1 MHLNEKIELKKAI
14 VSMFV
19 SDKNTLLTVDEG
31 GNFREYSLEDYKM
44 INSLKTKIRNTTW
57 NRRISFSRNAK
68 FLIYGMPS
76 SSNIKVFSL
85 ETKEVLYEIEDGFHQ
100 NEILSTVTGA
110 ENKYFI
116 STSRDGRAFL
126 WNLKSGTSVFTFPK
140 HFKPINI
147 ATFNSNNTLVATGS
161 EDGQIQIYD
170 ITKMKQLK
178 LIRYEEPIRS
188 LEFLSDK
195 YLISLDKSNKVI
207 LWRHLDGKQI
217 KIMLEY
223 NAVITKMVLSKDE
236 NFLFLSTIK
245 GSVILYNLLEHKVVN
260 MSYIFVS
267 APITNIL
274 TSLES
279 GDVILS
285 DAKGGIYFYSGEQD
299 QVLLKKY
306 IQARK
311 YQEAYN
317 LILKNDLL
325 KFTQEAEILEM
336 IWKKVLAKS
345 KELLET
351 GMKDT
356 IKVELMLEPFAVVPE
371 KKEIID
377 NILNDFK
384 QFKLLLK
391 FIDKESYYLAYDL
404 VEKHQNLARTK
415 AFKKLEAI
423 WQEYFR
429 RAKVKLFERNGEKE
443 AKEILNKFAGVSEKA
458 FAIRSLFQQ
467 KGVYIQFQNLLKRK
481 DYNGVIKLV
490 KEHRFLETTSEYQNV
505 LKKLDDIYIQMKIA
519 VKKSKLE
526 FAYEKAKILKNI
538 NYYKEE
544 VEATLKEIEVRN
556 EFRSVLQS
564 QDLNLIFS
572 MVEEYPYL
580 QEFQTVQKLNKK
592 WKKTVFKA
600 EELASKGEIDEV
612 KEVLQEFYDVQV
624 KFRKM
629 ANIFKLAY
637 LIDLQNTVSNHGD
650 DLTFMMPILKRGI
663 KNYLLSFGKDQE
675 IKDLVELIR
684 SKGGEKIDLFQYEV
698 GNIEEWT
705 PEKVKTSILD

>member
-1 MHLNEKIELKKAI
+1 
-14 VSMFV
+14 
-19 SDKNTLLTVDEG
+19 
-31 GNFREYSLEDYKM
+31 
-44 INSLKTKIRNTTW
+44 
-57 NRRISFSRNAK
+57 
-68 FLIYGMPS
+68 
-76 SSNIKVFSL
+76 
-85 ETKEVLYEIEDGFHQ
+85 
-100 NEILSTVTGA
+100 
-110 ENKYFI
+110 
-116 STSRDGRAFL
+116 
-126 WNLKSGTSVFTFPK
+126 
-140 HFKPINI
+140 
-147 ATFNSNNTLVATGS
+147 
-161 EDGQIQIYD
+161 
-170 ITKMKQLK
+170 
-178 LIRYEEPIRS
+178 
-188 LEFLSDK
+188 
-195 YLISLDKSNKVI
+195 
-207 LWRHLDGKQI
+207 
-217 KIMLEY
+217 MLEY

-705 PEKVKTSILD
+705 PEKVKDSILD